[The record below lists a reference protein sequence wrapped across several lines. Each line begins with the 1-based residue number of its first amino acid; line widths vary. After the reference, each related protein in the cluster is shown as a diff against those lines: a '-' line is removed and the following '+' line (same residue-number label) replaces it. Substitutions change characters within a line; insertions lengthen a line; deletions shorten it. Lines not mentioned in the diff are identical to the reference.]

1 MERNL
6 VLHQGPYIQHS
17 CSTNQAFMLVPTS
30 EVGSKETD
38 EKADEVLKLDIW
50 TVGLLKII
58 TDDLNPNAIKH
69 SNLDHR

>member
-1 MERNL
+1 
-6 VLHQGPYIQHS
+6 
-17 CSTNQAFMLVPTS
+17 MLVPTS

-58 TDDLNPNAIKH
+58 TDDLNPNAVKH